1 MSGDDPFDD
10 IFDEFG
16 KFVDDLLGGSDDAD
30 RPLVDARGARVDV
43 HEREE
48 EVEVVADLPGASA
61 DEVEM
66 RCDGETLRIT
76 ADDHDSRVL
85 LPAPVDE
92 TTADAQFNNGV
103 LSVAFEHSGRDAT
116 LDG

>member
-16 KFVDDLLGGSDDAD
+16 RIVDDLLGGGDDD
-30 RPLVDARGARVDV
+30 ERPIVDARGASVDI
-43 HEREE
+43 HERET
-48 EVEVVADLPGASA
+48 EVEVVADLPGAVA
-61 DEVEM
+61 DDVEM
-66 RCDGETLRIT
+66 RCDGEMLRIISEEY
-76 ADDHDSRVL
+76 DSRVE
-85 LPAPVDE
+85 LPATVDE

-103 LSVAFEHSGRDAT
+103 LSVAFEREHDDAT